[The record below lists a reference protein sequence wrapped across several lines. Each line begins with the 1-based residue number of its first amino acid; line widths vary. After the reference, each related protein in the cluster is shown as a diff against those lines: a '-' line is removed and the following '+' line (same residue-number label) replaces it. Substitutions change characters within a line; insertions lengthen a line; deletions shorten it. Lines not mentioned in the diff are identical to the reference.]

1 MLGFSAQ
8 NVTTHRNNVRTW
20 QIMWKQSMSSTRVL
34 SVLSVTSILPQGR
47 PIACTTVGC
56 THITDFDLCRHI
68 ELCIH
73 WRCPC
78 SDEMKEAIK
87 QRMVKQYDGTWG
99 CSECD
104 FVTKYQ
110 ATLTN
115 HVEAKH
121 LQSDGYSC
129 QYCNKFCPTKN
140 ALKCHIYQ
148 RHSQKNKSY

>member
-1 MLGFSAQ
+1 
-8 NVTTHRNNVRTW
+8 
-20 QIMWKQSMSSTRVL
+20 
-34 SVLSVTSILPQGR
+34 
-47 PIACTTVGC
+47 
-56 THITDFDLCRHI
+56 
-68 ELCIH
+68 
-73 WRCPC
+73 
-78 SDEMKEAIK
+78 
-87 QRMVKQYDGTWG
+87 MVKQYDGTWG

-148 RHSQKNKSY
+148 RHSQKNNKSFWNGPSQILYFTNE